1 MQQNFIKLDC
11 VKFGLALGIFLLTS
25 ISFSQ
30 EQAVEVKKKTN
41 SQSST
46 ILGMSVTGNKESPRS
61 LTIVPWRD
69 PSMNGKSP
77 EITPVWQPNLKLLDP
92 DAYRRDV
99 KLFLKFR
106 NRRLS
111 TQNAN

>member
-1 MQQNFIKLDC
+1 MKHNIIKFSLVLGFILLSSMS
-11 VKFGLALGIFLLTS
+11 FG
-25 ISFSQ
+25 Q
-30 EQAVEVKKKTN
+30 EQSVEVKETDN

-46 ILGMSVTGNKESPRS
+46 ILGMSVTGNRESPRS

-69 PSMNGKSP
+69 PLMNGKSP
-77 EITPVWQPNLKLLDP
+77 EIVPVWQPNLKLLDP

-106 NRRLS
+106 TQRL
-111 TQNAN
+111 TLQNANQ